1 MRNILISN
9 ATLLNPERAVA
20 PALNTWNRLEPLPQS
35 TDLVPAL
42 QASVADPL
50 WLIAR
55 QWQFLEL
62 AGEDAGTPIEVRVD
76 AEAAPISRY
85 LPGALGTDAA
95 TRATAYASASLPL
108 EVVVEREPARL
119 AHARLGADAGMY
131 FLRLMNVPGLA
142 QLRDEFIAAYPM
154 DAAAARR
161 DAGAD
166 TTAAA
171 WQALWQG
178 RALDGRK
185 LAAALE
191 PLRDASGKL
200 TGVPATP
207 KVPPGQQ
214 SKVLDVLRKW
224 IAWFDGALVD
234 TASADAWNASRQE
247 YAFATSAHVTGG
259 EITLAADEYAD
270 GDLDWYAVDAVA
282 GSLGATTQQSAA
294 LHLRP
299 TLPAPVEYPG
309 KPADRFWEFEDAAV
323 HFGAMTAGPT
333 DLTRLLLVEFALI
346 YGNDWFIVPVR
357 LPVGSLVRLT
367 SFTVKDTFGVVTP
380 VVKSRNTDGTPWS
393 LFEIG
398 GAGNPAQRASAR
410 DYLFLPPTLAQ
421 TIVGDP
427 IEEVALFRDE
437 MANMAWGVE
446 RRVQGESGEAYDRYA
461 EATRRAAQQQVSGP
475 PVDAQLIYRLA
486 TAVPEHWI
494 PFVPVPAAGSNPGT
508 NPVIQLQ
515 RRALLRTE
523 TDGERRTIQPKGVL
537 LRTDPRQAPDAE
549 PALRI
554 EEEEVPRE
562 GVVVTRAFQFARW
575 MDGRSLLWLGRRKR
589 PGRGEGAS
597 GLRFDVV
604 SKGGG

>member
-1 MRNILISN
+1 MRNILLTN
-9 ATLLNPERAVA
+9 ATLLSPERPVA

-42 QASVADPL
+42 QASIADPL

-85 LPGALGTDAA
+85 LPGALGDDSA
-95 TRATAYASASLPL
+95 TRAVPYASAGLPL
-108 EVVVEREPARL
+108 EVAVEREPARV
-119 AHARLGADAGMY
+119 AHARLAADAGMY
-131 FLRLMNVPGLA
+131 FLRLLDVPGLA
-142 QLRDEFIAAYPM
+142 QRRDDFIAAYPL
-154 DAAAARR
+154 DVPATAD

-166 TTAAA
+166 TGGSA
-171 WQALWQG
+171 WRSVWQG

-191 PLRDASGKL
+191 PFRDATGKL

-207 KVPPGQQ
+207 KIPPGQQ
-214 SKVLDVLRKW
+214 AKVLDVLRRW
-224 IAWFDGALVD
+224 IAWFDDALVE
-234 TASADAWNASRQE
+234 TGAADAWNPRRQE
-247 YAFATSAHVTGG
+247 YAFATSARVTNG

-282 GSLGATTQQSAA
+282 PSLGASTTPPAA

-299 TLPAPVEYPG
+299 TMPAPVEYPG

-323 HFGAMTAGPT
+323 QLGAVSAGPT
-333 DLTRLLLVEFALI
+333 DLSRLLLVEFALI

-367 SFTVKDTFGVVTP
+367 SFAVRDTFGVVTP
-380 VVKSRNTDGTPWS
+380 ITRSRNVDGTPWS

-398 GAGNPAQRASAR
+398 GSGNPAQQVSAR
-410 DYLFLPPTLAQ
+410 DFLFLPPTLAQ
-421 TIVGDP
+421 TLVGDP
-427 IEEVALFRDE
+427 VEEVALFRDE

-446 RRVQGESGEAYDRYA
+446 RRVQGVSGEAYDRYA
-461 EATRRAAQQQVSGP
+461 EATRRAAQQQLSGP
-475 PVDAQLIYRLA
+475 PVEAQLIYRLA

-494 PFVPVPAAGSNPGT
+494 PLVPVPAEGSNPGT

-523 TDGERRTIQPKGVL
+523 TDGSRRAIQPKGVL
-537 LRTDPRQAPDAE
+537 LRTDPRQAPNAE

-562 GVVVTRAFQFARW
+562 GAVVTRAFQFARW
-575 MDGRSLLWLGRRKR
+575 LDGRSLLWLGRRKR
-589 PGRGEGAS
+589 AGRGEGAS
-597 GLRFDVV
+597 GLRFDVIA
-604 SKGGG
+604 KG

>member
-1 MRNILISN
+1 MRNLLVPN
-9 ATLLNPERAVA
+9 ATLLNAERPVA

-42 QASVADPL
+42 QASIADPL
-50 WLIAR
+50 WMIAR

-62 AGEDAGTPIEVRVD
+62 AGEDAGTPIEVRVE
-76 AEAAPISRY
+76 AEAAPVTRY
-85 LPGALGTDAA
+85 LAGALGADAA
-95 TRATAYASASLPL
+95 TRSRAYTSAALPL
-108 EVVVEREPARL
+108 EVTVEHEAARL
-119 AHARLGADAGMY
+119 AHARLSADAGMY

-142 QLRDEFIAAYPM
+142 QLRDDFIAAYLLDTPTSPG
-154 DAAAARR
+154 

-166 TTAAA
+166 AAGTA
-171 WQALWQG
+171 WRSLWQG

-185 LAAALE
+185 LAAALA
-191 PLRDASGKL
+191 PLRDATGKL
-200 TGVPATP
+200 TAVPANP
-207 KVPPGQQ
+207 RIPPGQQ
-214 SKVLDVLRKW
+214 RRVIDVLQTW
-224 IAWFDGALVD
+224 ITWFDDALVE
-234 TASADAWNASRQE
+234 TSTADAWNPSRQE
-247 YAFATSAHVTGG
+247 YAFATSARVIGG

-270 GDLDWYAVDAVA
+270 GDLDWYAVDAA
-282 GSLGATTQQSAA
+282 PGSLGASTAVPPA
-294 LHLRP
+294 LRLRP

-333 DLTRLLLVEFALI
+333 DLSRLLLVEFALI
-346 YGNDWFIVPVR
+346 YGNDWFVVPVR
-357 LPVGSLVRLT
+357 LPVGSLVKLT
-367 SFTVKDTFGVVTP
+367 SFTVRDTFGVVTTIT
-380 VVKSRNTDGTPWS
+380 KSRNVDGTAWS

-398 GAGNPAQRASAR
+398 GSGDPAQRLSAR
-410 DYLFLPPTLAQ
+410 DFLFLPPTLAQ

-427 IEEVALFRDE
+427 VEEVALFRDE

-446 RRVQGESGEAYDRYA
+446 RRVQGASGESYDRYA

-475 PVDAQLIYRLA
+475 PVEAQLIYRLA

-494 PFVPVPAAGSNPGT
+494 PLVPVPAPGANAGL

-523 TDGERRTIQPKGVL
+523 LNGQRRTIQPKGLL
-537 LRTDPRQAPDAE
+537 LRTDPRQTPETE
-549 PALRI
+549 PSLRI

-562 GVVVTRAFQFARW
+562 GAVVTRAFQFARW
-575 MDGRSLLWLGRRKR
+575 IDGRSLLWLGRRKR

-597 GLRFDVV
+597 GLRFDVIA
-604 SKGGG
+604 KG